1 MNIGDGKNNYLEFQK
16 IFVERLNK
24 HALQRKPKYFERI
37 ISLTLIKHWE
47 KLLWNVLN
55 LKIKQIKRKAINIFY
70 SKRKK
75 TFCVVKLDNQ
85 SKQHFD
91 SLNPFLDS
99 KPFWKSCKP
108 YFSNRHLF
116 GDSKIALNE
125 NGEIVTGNMNIAKAF
140 NSYLEAVTDSL
151 ELFDW
156 SLQSN
161 ISYGKVQNIIKT
173 FSNHP
178 KSRTYPSQAKYS
190 LSSVFLRLLLETL
203 QKPCPQIKQQLDRF

>member
-1 MNIGDGKNNYLEFQK
+1 M
-16 IFVERLNK
+16 
-24 HALQRKPKYFERI
+24 
-37 ISLTLIKHWE
+37 
-47 KLLWNVLN
+47 
-55 LKIKQIKRKAINIFY
+55 
-70 SKRKK
+70 
-75 TFCVVKLDNQ
+75 VKLDNQ

-178 KSRTYPSQAKYS
+178 SIIKIKDISKPSKVFSLQCVSEAAIRNAAK
-190 LSSVFLRLLLETL
+190 TL
-203 QKPCPQIKQQLDRF
+203 PSDKAKAGQILAKVLKNSENCFFD